1 MSMNTIEE
9 NRNRNLLGDQEEI
22 WLFGYGSLI
31 YLVDFPYLESRPA
44 SIEGW
49 SRRFWQGSHDH
60 RGTLEN
66 PGRVVT
72 LIEQPG
78 EICGGLAFRVEAPVF
93 EQLDERE
100 KNGYLRVAT
109 EMTFDD
115 GSTATGVTYLA
126 TADNEAYLGEAS
138 EYEIAAAHLRCPRA
152 PAAPISDYLLEL
164 AVALRE
170 LGLQDDHVFAIEA
183 HILAIQGREPR
194 SSLIGLSR
202 VSHRKNWLALAGRQ
216 PSMLELPA
224 AGANREF

>member
-1 MSMNTIEE
+1 MSVNTIEE
-9 NRNRNLLGDQEEI
+9 NRSRNLFGDQQEV

-31 YLVDFPYLESRPA
+31 YLVDFPYLESKPA

-60 RGTLEN
+60 RGTVDH

-72 LIEQPG
+72 LIEEPG
-78 EICGGLAFRVEAPVF
+78 AVCGGLAFRVEASVF
-93 EQLDERE
+93 AQLDERE

-109 EMTFDD
+109 EMTFTD

-126 TADNEAYLGEAS
+126 TADNEAYLGEAR
-138 EYEIAAAHLRCPRA
+138 EYEIAEHICRA
-152 PAAPISDYLLEL
+152 RGPSGTNSDYLLEL

-183 HILAIQGREPR
+183 HILAIQGRT
-194 SSLIGLSR
+194 
-202 VSHRKNWLALAGRQ
+202 NTT
-216 PSMLELPA
+216 LP
-224 AGANREF
+224 